1 MTRTKSNAVMMAS
14 DGAGG
19 TTQIHDRRFEKAEWP
34 IRLVIAEQEQA
45 DTWFKYL
52 SSECTARGWSS
63 GVMAQLDA
71 RENSGTCSV
80 TNGAT
85 GGESQLIMVWDRER
99 NGPLSLRARTVG
111 DFPLPLA
118 QGLIELIAERCR
130 AGTKERFYLRA
141 QLHYEGLPWKGELWL
156 SDTLRLGPPSKQDE
170 TALLGPRVIVVDAQL
185 DGIDKM
191 DAGGAFGVLCRELSA
206 FLTVVVRRN
215 IALPKS
221 GRAWTFVD
229 VLKPEQSEVRWIGY
243 LEAKSPTDMPT
254 KGEGRPM
261 PLEPVRRPDFS
272 IHGLWPDDKEEEPPE
287 DIVELWE
294 AFSALDAERRRQFL
308 QVANM
313 WQLAQSLG
321 HEHQT
326 TAFAWKVVATEALKP
341 TDRQFRDHNVYD
353 VVEALLGKRVADVL
367 RRDGIR
373 PQEIRNAHLHRGE
386 FRGSEFARDF
396 MMSSFHDPTFD
407 TAHRVLTDI
416 THAAIIEW
424 LRRGGVFTMPTRY
437 RGNSWRGWVKRHAIT
452 AAAIAGGLGL
462 TLGWL
467 SHGIWLR

>member
-1 MTRTKSNAVMMAS
+1 MKRTKSKAVLVAGNS
-14 DGAGG
+14 AGG
-19 TTQIHDRRFEKAEWP
+19 TTQIYDRRFEKGEWP
-34 IRLVIAEQEQA
+34 IRLAIAEQKQA
-45 DTWFKYL
+45 DTWFKFL

-71 RENSGTCSV
+71 KENTGSCTVS
-80 TNGAT
+80 NAT
-85 GGESQLIMVWDRER
+85 GGESQLIMVWERER

-111 DFPLPLA
+111 EFPLALA
-118 QGLIELIAERCR
+118 QELIDRVTERCR
-130 AGTKERFYLRA
+130 AGANERFYLRA

-156 SDTLRLGPPSKQDE
+156 SDTLRLAPPFKQDE
-170 TALLGPRVIVVDAQL
+170 TALIGPRVMMVDAQV

-191 DAGGAFGVLCRELSA
+191 DAGTALGILCRELSA
-206 FLTVVVRRN
+206 FLSVALRCN
-215 IALPKS
+215 ITLPKS

-229 VLKPEQSEVRWIGY
+229 VLKPEQCDVRWLGY
-243 LEAKSPTDMPT
+243 LEATSRTDMPT
-254 KGEGRPM
+254 KGEERPI

-272 IHGLWPDDKEEEPPE
+272 IHGLWPDDREIEPPG

-294 AFSALDAERRRQFL
+294 AFSALNAERRRHFL

-321 HEHQT
+321 YDNQT

-341 TDRQFRDHNVYD
+341 TEPQFRDHNVYD
-353 VVEALLGKRVADVL
+353 VVEGLLGKPVADVL

-386 FRGSEFARDF
+386 FRGSEFAHDF

-424 LRRGGVFTMPTRY
+424 LRRGGVFRMPTRD
-437 RGNSWRGWVKRHAIT
+437 RSKSRWRGVKRHGIT
-452 AAAIAGGLGL
+452 AAAATLGL
-462 TLGWL
+462 ALGWL
-467 SHGIWLR
+467 AHSILGS

>member
-1 MTRTKSNAVMMAS
+1 MKRTKSKAVLMAS
-14 DGAGG
+14 NSAGG
-19 TTQIHDRRFEKAEWP
+19 TTQIHDQRFEKAEWP
-34 IRLVIAEQEQA
+34 IRLVIAEQKQA

-71 RENSGTCSV
+71 KENSGSSTVSR
-80 TNGAT
+80 GA
-85 GGESQLIMVWDRER
+85 GAEESQLLIIWERER
-99 NGPLSLRARTVG
+99 NGPLSLRARTIG

-118 QGLIELIAERCR
+118 QELIDLVTDRCR
-130 AGTKERFYLRA
+130 AGAKERFYLRA

-156 SDTLRLGPPSKQDE
+156 SDTLRLGPPVKQDE
-170 TALLGPRVIVVDAQL
+170 TALIGPRVLMVDARV

-191 DAGGAFGVLCRELSA
+191 DAGTALSVLCRELSA
-206 FLTVVVRRN
+206 FLTVALMRT
-215 IALPKS
+215 ITLPKS

-229 VLKPEQSEVRWIGY
+229 VVKPEQCEVRWLGY
-243 LEAKSPTDMPT
+243 LEAISPREMPT
-254 KGEGRPM
+254 KGEGRPI
-261 PLEPVRRPDFS
+261 PLELVRRPDFS
-272 IHGLWPDDKEEEPPE
+272 IHGLWPDDREVEPPG

-294 AFSALDAERRRQFL
+294 ALSALDAERRRQFL

-321 HEHQT
+321 HDNQT

-341 TDRQFRDHNVYD
+341 IDRQFRDHNVYD
-353 VVEALLGKRVADVL
+353 VVEGLLGRPAADVL

-386 FRGSEFARDF
+386 FRGSEFVHDF

-407 TAHRVLTDI
+407 TAHRVLRDI
-416 THAAIIEW
+416 THATIIEW
-424 LRRGGVFTMPTRY
+424 LRRGGTFEMPTRD
-437 RGNSWRGWVKRHAIT
+437 RRKGRWRGVKRHGIT
-452 AAAIAGGLGL
+452 AAAAMLGL
-462 TLGWL
+462 AIGWL
-467 SHGIWLR
+467 ARGILGL

>member
-1 MTRTKSNAVMMAS
+1 MRRIKSKAVMMAS

-19 TTQIHDRRFEKAEWP
+19 LTQIHDRRFDKADWP
-34 IRLVIAEQEQA
+34 IRLVMEEQGQA

-63 GVMAQLDA
+63 SVMAQLDA
-71 RENSGTCSV
+71 KENSGSCTVS
-80 TNGAT
+80 NAA
-85 GGESQLIMVWDRER
+85 GGDSQLIMVWERER
-99 NGPLSLRARTVG
+99 DGPLSIRARTVG
-111 DFPLPLA
+111 DFPVLVA
-118 QGLIELIAERCR
+118 QELMDLITERCR
-130 AGTKERFYLRA
+130 AGAKERFYLRA

-170 TALLGPRVIVVDAQL
+170 TALIGPRVMIVDAQV

-191 DAGGAFGVLCRELSA
+191 DAGTALGILCRELSA
-206 FLTVVVRRN
+206 FLTVALRRN
-215 IALPKS
+215 ITLPKS

-229 VLKPEQSEVRWIGY
+229 VLKPEQCEVRWLGY
-243 LEAKSPTDMPT
+243 LEATSRTDMPT
-254 KGEGRPM
+254 KGEGRPI
-261 PLEPVRRPDFS
+261 PFEAVRRPDFS
-272 IHGLWPDDKEEEPPE
+272 IHGLWPDDREVEPPG

-294 AFSALDAERRRQFL
+294 AFSALDAERRRHFL

-321 HEHQT
+321 YDNQT

-341 TDRQFRDHNVYD
+341 TGWQFRDHNVYD
-353 VVEALLGKRVADVL
+353 VVEGLLGKPVADVL

-386 FRGSEFARDF
+386 FRGSEFAHDF

-424 LRRGGVFTMPTRY
+424 LRR
-437 RGNSWRGWVKRHAIT
+437 RGAFATPGLSRRKSWRRWVKRHTIT
-452 AAAIAGGLGL
+452 AVAIGAGLV
-462 TLGWL
+462 LGWL
-467 SHGIWLR
+467 VRGFGAG